1 MCCTSTWI
9 RAFAMRKGLALD
21 PAGVLDLR
29 VAQPRTQRSGVSRLG
44 KLARSNAIGTIGA
57 AGILILI
64 VVSALAPLIAP
75 YPPTAQIAPKFTEPS
90 WTYIMGTD
98 DVGRDVFSRLVYGAR
113 VSLWVGVVAVTIS
126 TVLGVTCGVV
136 AGYFGGVVD
145 NVLMRLVDILLAFP
159 GLILA
164 IIIAAYLG
172 PSLTNAMI
180 AIGIVGAPHK
190 ARIARAPVLSI
201 LTEDYIVAA
210 RVLGA
215 GNRRLITRHVLPNA
229 MAPLIVSTSLSLS
242 AAILA
247 DAGLSFLGLGTQP
260 PNPSWGAMLQEGR
273 RYMEDA
279 WWMAV
284 YPGLAIMLAVL
295 SFNLLGDGLRDILD
309 PRLRGTHGGPDR

>member
-1 MCCTSTWI
+1 VDQAQALELRVPTQRTSTSS
-9 RAFAMRKGLALD
+9 L
-21 PAGVLDLR
+21 
-29 VAQPRTQRSGVSRLG
+29 SRL
-44 KLARSNAIGTIGA
+44 ARANPIGALGA
-57 AGILILI
+57 AGILLL
-64 VVSALAPLIAP
+64 VLFSLLAPIIAP
-75 YPPTAQIAPKFTEPS
+75 FEPTAQIAKRFTEPS
-90 WTYIMGTD
+90 LTYIMGTD
-98 DVGRDVFSRLVYGAR
+98 DIGRDVFSRLVYGAR
-113 VSLWVGVVAVTIS
+113 VSLWVGVVAVSIS
-126 TVLGVTCGVV
+126 TVLGVTCGML
-136 AGYFGGVVD
+136 AGFFGGVVD

-164 IIIAAYLG
+164 IIIASYLG

-215 GNRRLITRHVLPNA
+215 SNGRILLQHVLPNA

-242 AAILA
+242 GAILA

-260 PNPSWGAMLQEGR
+260 PDPSWGAMLQEGR

-279 WWMAV
+279 WWMAL
-284 YPGLAIMLAVL
+284 YPGVAIMLAVL

-309 PRLRGTHGGPDR
+309 PRLRGTSSGPDK

>member
-1 MCCTSTWI
+1 
-9 RAFAMRKGLALD
+9 MRKGLALD
-21 PAGVLDLR
+21 QPGALELR
-29 VAQPRTQRSGVSRLG
+29 VELPQPRAPRSGVNNLRL
-44 KLARSNAIGTIGA
+44 LAGTNTIGTIGA
-57 AGILILI
+57 AGIVLL
-64 VVSALAPLIAP
+64 VLMSLLAPVIAP
-75 YPPTAQIAPKFTEPS
+75 FEPTAQIARRFTEPS
-90 WTYIMGTD
+90 WTHIMGTD

-126 TVLGVTCGVV
+126 TVLGVTCGLI
-136 AGYFGGVVD
+136 AGFFGGIVD
-145 NVLMRLVDILLAFP
+145 HVLMRLVDILLAFP

-164 IIIAAYLG
+164 IIIASYLG

-215 GNRRLITRHVLPNA
+215 GNARILGRHVLPNA

-242 AAILA
+242 GAILA

-260 PNPSWGAMLQEGR
+260 PDPSWGAMLQEGR

-279 WWMAV
+279 WWMAL
-284 YPGLAIMLAVL
+284 YPGLGIMLAVL
-295 SFNLLGDGLRDILD
+295 SFNLLGDGLRDVLD
-309 PRLRGTHGGPDR
+309 PRLRGMHER

>member
-1 MCCTSTWI
+1 MDQAGLLELRVRTPRVQRSTVSS
-9 RAFAMRKGLALD
+9 L
-21 PAGVLDLR
+21 GVLVR
-29 VAQPRTQRSGVSRLG
+29 ANP
-44 KLARSNAIGTIGA
+44 IGAIGA
-57 AGILILI
+57 AGILLLV
-64 VVSALAPLIAP
+64 VVSLLAPLIAP
-75 YPPTAQIAPKFTEPS
+75 FEPTAQIAKRFTEPS
-90 WTYIMGTD
+90 MTYMMGTD
-98 DVGRDVFSRLVYGAR
+98 DVGRDVFSRLIYGAR
-113 VSLWVGVVAVTIS
+113 VSLWVGVVAVSIS
-126 TVLGVTCGVV
+126 TVLGVTCGMI

-164 IIIAAYLG
+164 IIIASYLG

-180 AIGIVGAPHK
+180 AIGVVGAPHK

-215 GNRRLITRHVLPNA
+215 SNARILVQHVLPNA

-242 AAILA
+242 GAILA

-260 PNPSWGAMLQEGR
+260 PDPSWGAMLQEGR

-279 WWMAV
+279 WWMAL
-284 YPGLAIMLAVL
+284 YPGIAIMLAVL

-309 PRLRGTHGGPDR
+309 PRLRGTHNGPDK

>member
-1 MCCTSTWI
+1 MDQAGLLELRVETPRVQRSTVG
-9 RAFAMRKGLALD
+9 GL
-21 PAGVLDLR
+21 GVLVR
-29 VAQPRTQRSGVSRLG
+29 ANP
-44 KLARSNAIGTIGA
+44 IGAIGA
-57 AGILILI
+57 AGILLLV
-64 VVSALAPLIAP
+64 VVSLLAPLIAP
-75 YPPTAQIAPKFTEPS
+75 FEPTAQIAKRFTEPS
-90 WTYIMGTD
+90 MTYIMGAD
-98 DVGRDVFSRLVYGAR
+98 DVGRDVFSRLIYGAR
-113 VSLWVGVVAVTIS
+113 VSLWVGVVAVSIS
-126 TVLGVTCGVV
+126 TVLGVTCGML
-136 AGYFGGVVD
+136 AGYFGGIVD

-164 IIIAAYLG
+164 IIIASYLG

-215 GNRRLITRHVLPNA
+215 SNARILVQHVLPNA

-242 AAILA
+242 GAILA

-260 PNPSWGAMLQEGR
+260 PDPSWGAMLQEGR

-279 WWMAV
+279 WWMAL
-284 YPGLAIMLAVL
+284 YPGIAIMLAVL

-309 PRLRGTHGGPDR
+309 PRLRGTHSGPDK